1 MARSASPVPEGYSTV
16 TPVLTLEDT
25 RKAIEWYKKALGA
38 EEHGISEGPD
48 GKVMHAAIRIGR
60 SYLILHDEMMGAK
73 APRKLGGSPVELFVY
88 VDDCDAVY
96 KRAVDAG
103 AKPTMPVEDQF
114 WGDRW
119 GALTDPFG
127 FGWQIATHKEDLTK
141 EEIEARQSEFF
152 AEMAGKMG

>member
-1 MARSASPVPEGYSTV
+1 M
-16 TPVLTLEDT
+16 
-25 RKAIEWYKKALGA
+25 
-38 EEHGISEGPD
+38 
-48 GKVMHAAIRIGR
+48 
-60 SYLILHDEMMGAK
+60 
-73 APRKLGGSPVELFVY
+73 ELFVY

-152 AEMAGKMG
+152 ADGRIFAASKPPAREGGELPCDIEWFG